1 LRPFAD
7 PADRARYPREEQ
19 GKPSA
24 EELAAS
30 DYERHALVSLISV
43 LEAYIRRI
51 GIYDAEL
58 GHDCFPRSPHFDGV
72 ARTYFAGSSLIL
84 SPPFATGMTQSG
96 VVASAE
102 LRSDV

>member
-1 LRPFAD
+1 MRPFAD

-43 LEAYIRRI
+43 LEAYVRRI
-51 GIYDAEL
+51 GIDDADL
-58 GHDCFPRSPHFDGV
+58 GHDCFPAFHFDGV
-72 ARTYFAGSSLIL
+72 ARPYFAGSSLIL